1 MTTTQLEALLI
12 DQALGELSEEASA
25 LLEHHLGL
33 SPDHANLAAEVRDT
47 LGISADAVALRP
59 LVPGSPP
66 AAVRLPKP
74 GRVWLQRA
82 ALLAVSGFALGA
94 AYLAG
99 RGSQPSPTGPASIA
113 DREDRATPSPW
124 VRYRLGESGQLAVI
138 PASGS
143 RS

>member
-1 MTTTQLEALLI
+1 MTTAQLEALLI
-12 DQALGELSEEASA
+12 DQALGELSEEASS
-25 LLEHHLGL
+25 LLEHHLSL
-33 SPDHANLAAEVRDT
+33 SSEHATLAAEVRDT
-47 LGISADAVALRP
+47 LKISADAVALRP
-59 LVPGSPP
+59 LVLGAPP
-66 AAVRLPKP
+66 ATVPFPLP

-82 ALLAVSGFALGA
+82 ALLALSGFALGA

-99 RGSQPSPTGPASIA
+99 RGSQPSPTGPASIV
-113 DREDRATPSPW
+113 DREDRAAPSPW